1 MRKLLLLVFL
11 PLVAFTT
18 FEWVTVKLDD
28 HVSVVFPAQ
37 PVQQESAGNPL
48 WMAVPDTNALF
59 MSMVV
64 DMEKLGVDSA
74 TLAPLLDQLEFY
86 EQYREGAAGKFGETK
101 LVYDTMYKKNGYHV
115 NEFKLRKESTDLSF
129 PYWNI
134 TIRSIFIGAKVYAFS
149 YLEKN
154 DRQEG
159 MQRFFNSV
167 QVK

>member
-1 MRKLLLLVFL
+1 MRKLFLLLFV

-18 FEWVTVKLDD
+18 FEWITVKLDD

-48 WMAVPDTNALF
+48 WMAVPDTNTLF
-59 MSMVV
+59 MGMIV
-64 DMEKLGVDSA
+64 DMEKFGVDSA
-74 TLAPLLDQLEFY
+74 ALAPMLDQSEFY
-86 EQYREGAAGKFGETK
+86 EQYRQGAAGKFGAVK
-101 LVYDTMYKKNGYHV
+101 LLYDTVYKKNGYHV
-115 NEFKLRKESTDLSF
+115 SEFKVRKESIDQSF

-149 YLEKN
+149 YLEKS